1 MAVDAISALVRGLS
15 FVALFQA
22 AGVAIFIA
30 LFGRRLTQT
39 SQRLRRIGFVSA
51 VAGIALVAAHYAL
64 EAARMAGALSGVLD
78 PSLQAMVF
86 DSSMSTAWIWRM
98 IGLTLI
104 AGTILRDG
112 KVATTVGLIGVAA
125 VIVAFLFVGH
135 SAIHSHRGWLA
146 SFLAIHLAV
155 VAFWFG
161 SLVPLYVVSRDERA
175 PLAAEIVNDF
185 SRLAVWLVPV
195 ILLVGVLMAVL
206 LIDRWTVFGE
216 GYGLSLIAKALG
228 FGALMGLAALN
239 KWRYGPAL
247 AAASGAGTFQRTVAI
262 EYVLICAVLM
272 TTAVMTTLFSP
283 E

>member
-161 SLVPLYVVSRDERA
+161 SLVPLYVVSRDERT